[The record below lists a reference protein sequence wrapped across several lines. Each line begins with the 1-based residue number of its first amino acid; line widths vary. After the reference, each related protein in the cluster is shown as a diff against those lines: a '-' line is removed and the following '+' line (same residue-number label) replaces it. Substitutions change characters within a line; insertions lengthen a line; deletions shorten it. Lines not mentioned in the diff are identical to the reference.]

1 MELIASP
8 KAGSKPARDVPPGRA
23 ALFILLTS
31 GYFIFFTWPGL
42 RLPFASDDLMNLA
55 EHWRHGPWRLFYS
68 NFLLWH
74 DFYRP
79 MGGFFY
85 VPIFHFFGLNPVAY
99 HAALLPLLL
108 LLAGLAYLLARTL
121 GATALEAWLAALV
134 VSCHA
139 GLAFLYFES
148 KYIYDVLCAIFYAGA
163 LICYIGARSRGRL
176 LRARETALFSALF
189 LCALNSK
196 EMAVTLPVMLLA
208 YEWLF
213 RSADSFRLLRRYT
226 VPAIAAAMTAVF
238 VYGRVWRGL
247 GRQPG
252 YAVKFTFARLAG
264 FQQRQFQDIFLQ
276 AEYVGGWVPIV
287 AVWLLVTYLAWRR
300 PRPLL
305 RFCWIWIMVTPLPL
319 EFLDGRAGAT
329 LAIPLL
335 GWAMLGAV
343 TAVGLARLL
352 ARDMEN
358 EPGLRQ
364 LGPQARLAVV
374 VALMAIAWAGWNGSL
389 FKSTLR
395 SYDPGAPTAAV
406 IRQFQLLNP
415 KARPRSMV
423 VFLNE
428 PFGTWD
434 MAFIA
439 ELWFH
444 DRTVAIRLQNK
455 TPLTA
460 AQLARADYI
469 FDWRDGRLLAA
480 GGAATGSPSPRP

>member
-1 MELIASP
+1 M
-8 KAGSKPARDVPPGRA
+8 RVPRFRA
-23 ALFILLTS
+23 AVFGLLTAA
-31 GYFIFFTWPGL
+31 YFLFFTWGGL
-42 RLPFASDDLMNLA
+42 DAPFSADDLMNLA

-85 VPIFHFFGLNPVAY
+85 VPIFHFFGLNPLAY

-108 LLAGLAYLLARTL
+108 LLAGLAYWLARTL
-121 GATALEAWLAALV
+121 GATALEAWLAALIM
-134 VSCHA
+134 SCHA
-139 GLAFLYFES
+139 GLAFLYFDS
-148 KYIYDVLCAIFYAGA
+148 AYIYDVLCAIFYAGA
-163 LICYIGARSRGRL
+163 LICYVRARSQQRL
-176 LRARETALFSALF
+176 LNAREMALFFVLF

-196 EMAVTLPVMLLA
+196 EMAVTLPLMLLA
-208 YEWLF
+208 YEWLYHGPGGA
-213 RSADSFRLLRRYT
+213 RPVQPAGMGALQRYAI
-226 VPAIAAAMTAVF
+226 PAIAAAMTAVF

-252 YAVKFTFARLAG
+252 YAVKFTFARLAS

-276 AEYVGGWVPIV
+276 TNYGGGWVPIL

-305 RFCWIWIMVTPLPL
+305 RFCWLWIMLTPLPL

-329 LAIPLL
+329 LAVPLL
-335 GWAMLGAV
+335 GWAILGAV
-343 TAVGLARLL
+343 TAVGLARAL

-358 EPGLRQ
+358 EPGLRR
-364 LGPQARLAVV
+364 LGPQARLGVV
-374 VALMAIAWAGWNGSL
+374 LSLMVIGWAAWNWSL
-389 FKSTLR
+389 FESTVR
-395 SYDPGAPTAAV
+395 TYDPGVPTAAV

-415 KARPRSMV
+415 KVRPRAMV
-423 VFLNE
+423 VFLND
-428 PFGTWD
+428 PFDGWD
-434 MAFIA
+434 MSFIA

-444 DRTVAIRLQNK
+444 DRSLAIRLQKK
-455 TPLTA
+455 TPLTP

-469 FDWRDGRLLAA
+469 FDWRGGRLVAA
-480 GGAATGSPSPRP
+480 GGAATGPRSPRP